1 MRPEHFRFKTAEPG
15 NNKEWQCCI
24 CLHVRTATI
33 MFGLWHMLL
42 HILAMTIMVALLNNP
57 SLIIAGAGA
66 NGEMAVGPPR
76 SMPTQKQVLLE
87 KPINIRENDLADLEN
102 EQFELNKRLREL
114 GPTHR
119 PDYEVIR
126 KQLTRYA
133 DIQSSILITFFTM
146 LMTMALVMG
155 ALRGKPTLL
164 MPFFCFQLFDFCL
177 GVLAGF
183 SYLAKLP
190 DVHHLVTNSKN
201 LPFQNALLQMNPQ
214 CLAFVMVV
222 SFALAMTIKGYF
234 IRVVWKCYKFLV
246 LKATTRHTI
255 HVIDTSPSYD
265 SQNLL
270 PDYEAALAKYAS
282 PPPHH
287 AAGPPPSYD
296 LATAAATVPFAP
308 PPSYLMA
315 VANTGAP
322 AGACVVLPVEQ
333 PSAAPSTCNTTGA
346 NTVTHSG

>member
-57 SLIIAGAGA
+57 SLIITGSGT
-66 NGEMAVGPPR
+66 NGEMVVGPPR
-76 SMPTQKQVLLE
+76 SMPTQKQVLFD
-87 KPINIRENDLADLEN
+87 KTISIKENDVVDLDR
-102 EQFELNKRLREL
+102 EQFELTQRMREL

-177 GVLAGF
+177 GVLAGM

-190 DVHHLVTNSKN
+190 DVHHLVTSSKN
-201 LPFQNALLQMNPQ
+201 LPFQNTLLNMNPQ
-214 CLAFVMVV
+214 CLAFVMIV
-222 SFALAMTIKGYF
+222 
-234 IRVVWKCYKFLV
+234 
-246 LKATTRHTI
+246 
-255 HVIDTSPSYD
+255 
-265 SQNLL
+265 
-270 PDYEAALAKYAS
+270 YAS

-296 LATAAATVPFAP
+296 LATATAAPLAP
-308 PPSYLMA
+308 PPSYMMA
-315 VANTGAP
+315 MGNGAP
-322 AGACVVLPVEQ
+322 AGACVVLPIEQ
-333 PSAAPSTCNTTGA
+333 PSAVPATSNTTA
-346 NTVTHSG
+346 THSG